1 MLPFKKILCPT
12 DFSQPSYKGVE
23 MAVELAGHFS
33 AELLLINVI
42 TPVYPGG
49 APGIPAHYKEA
60 EYYRA
65 MEQSAR
71 SSMKEIRNNRVP
83 ATIKARSFVV
93 TGDAVES
100 IVAQAETEN
109 VDLVVMATHGWT
121 GWRKLFLG
129 SVTDK
134 VLRSV
139 SCPVLTVSETGS
151 ELE

>member
-1 MLPFKKILCPT
+1 
-12 DFSQPSYKGVE
+12 
-23 MAVELAGHFS
+23 
-33 AELLLINVI
+33 
-42 TPVYPGG
+42 
-49 APGIPAHYKEA
+49 
-60 EYYRA
+60 
-65 MEQSAR
+65 
-71 SSMKEIRNNRVP
+71 MKEIRNNRVP

-151 ELE
+151 EPE